1 MLKYLSLFSGIG
13 APEKALKNLGIEYEL
28 IGFSEID
35 KYAIKSY
42 CAIHNVSEELNLGD
56 ITKIDIKS
64 LPKDIDFITHG
75 SPCTDLSLAG
85 KEAGADKGSGTRSS
99 LMWNSVEIFKHCKP
113 KIILWENVKN
123 LLSKKHK
130 HNFDAYIEDLNNLG
144 YVSYYK
150 VLNAKDFGIPQNRER
165 VFTISIRNDI
175 NKEFKFPE
183 PFDNGIRL
191 KDLLEKEVNEKYYI
205 NTEKANKLIEE
216 FKANNKNNEQ
226 KILVC
231 GKLNSS
237 QDGIVCNPNGISPTH
252 VAGHGNCPKVVCPC
266 ITPDRLNKRQNGRRF
281 KTNDEPMFT
290 LTAQDRHGI
299 LEGDVKILRNVRT
312 EYGKQIRKD
321 YENGNIEEKRSN
333 MTMLEPRKDDITNT
347 ITTVTKDNL
356 LLETNTL
363 NFIGGIGEKDI
374 VGDNKSLSRNYPQ
387 GNRVY
392 DANNIACSQTAN
404 GGGIGG
410 KTGLYLV
417 GNLDGK
423 YEQSNRVYSE
433 EGIAPTIM
441 SNSRKTCTGGY
452 NSPKIMQIGML
463 DIKGNEQIR
472 RVYNEEG
479 ISPTLNTMQGG
490 NTQPKV
496 MYKVRQATKQGYTIT
511 EEGDSINLE
520 QPNSTIRRGRVGNKI
535 ANTLTCSCNQ
545 AVVNEYRIRKL
556 TPLECYRLMGFDDE
570 DFYKASALNSN
581 SQLYKQAGNSI
592 CVNVLEEIFKNLF

>member
-191 KDLLEKEVNEKYYI
+191 KDLLEKEVDEKYYI

-290 LTAQDRHGI
+290 LTAQDRHG
-299 LEGDVKILRNVRT
+299 V
-312 EYGKQIRKD
+312 
-321 YENGNIEEKRSN
+321 
-333 MTMLEPRKDDITNT
+333 
-347 ITTVTKDNL
+347 
-356 LLETNTL
+356 LETNTL

-496 MYKVRQATKQGYTIT
+496 MYKVRQATKQGYAIA

-520 QPNSTIRRGRVGNKI
+520 QPNSTTRRDRIGNKI

-556 TPLECYRLMGFDDE
+556 TPKECWRLMGFKDE
-570 DFYKASALNSN
+570 QFLKAEQVCSN

-592 CVNVLEEIFKNLF
+592 VVNVMEEIFKNLMGAE

>member
-191 KDLLEKEVNEKYYI
+191 KDLLEKEVDEKYYI

-392 DANNIACSQTAN
+392 DSNNIACSQTAN

-417 GNLDGK
+417 GNLD
-423 YEQSNRVYSE
+423 
-433 EGIAPTIM
+433 
-441 SNSRKTCTGGY
+441 
-452 NSPKIMQIGML
+452 
-463 DIKGNEQIR
+463 IKGNEQIR
-472 RVYNEEG
+472 RVYSEEG

-496 MYKVRQATKQGYTIT
+496 MYKVRQATKQGYAIA

-520 QPNSTIRRGRVGNKI
+520 QPNSTTRRGRVGNKI

>member
-75 SPCTDLSLAG
+75 SPCTDISLAG

-191 KDLLEKEVNEKYYI
+191 KDLLEEEVDEKYYI

-216 FKANNKNNEQ
+216 FKANNKN
-226 KILVC
+226 
-231 GKLNSS
+231 
-237 QDGIVCNPNGISPTH
+237 
-252 VAGHGNCPKVVCPC
+252 VADNGNCHKLVCPC

-290 LTAQDRHGI
+290 LTAQDRHG
-299 LEGDVKILRNVRT
+299 V
-312 EYGKQIRKD
+312 
-321 YENGNIEEKRSN
+321 
-333 MTMLEPRKDDITNT
+333 
-347 ITTVTKDNL
+347 
-356 LLETNTL
+356 LETNTL

-479 ISPTLNTMQGG
+479 LSPTLNTMQGG
-490 NTQPKV
+490 NTQPKIL
-496 MYKVRQATKQGYTIT
+496 YKVKQATKQGYDIT

-520 QPNSTIRRGRVGNKI
+520 QPNSTTRRGRVGNKI

>member
-56 ITKIDIKS
+56 ITKIDIGS

-75 SPCTDLSLAG
+75 SPCTDISLAG

-144 YVSYYK
+144 YTSYYK
-150 VLNAKDFGIPQNRER
+150 VLNAKDYGIPQNRER

-191 KDLLEKEVNEKYYI
+191 KDLLEKEVDEKYYI
-205 NTEKANKLIEE
+205 NTEKAEKLIQE
-216 FKANNKNNEQ
+216 FKSTNKKTLNINPS
-226 KILVC
+226 
-231 GKLNSS
+231 GK
-237 QDGIVCNPNGISPTH
+237 GMNGVVRNDEIAST
-252 VAGHGNCPKVVCPC
+252 VTTNKGEGQKVVIPC

-290 LTAQDRHGI
+290 LTAQDRHG
-299 LEGDVKILRNVRT
+299 V
-312 EYGKQIRKD
+312 
-321 YENGNIEEKRSN
+321 
-333 MTMLEPRKDDITNT
+333 
-347 ITTVTKDNL
+347 
-356 LLETNTL
+356 LETNTL

-463 DIKGNEQIR
+463 EIKGNEQIR
-472 RVYNEEG
+472 RVYSEEG

-496 MYKVRQATKQGYTIT
+496 MYKVRQATKQGYTIA

-520 QPNSTIRRGRVGNKI
+520 QPNSTTRRGRVGNKI

>member
-13 APEKALKNLGIEYEL
+13 APEKALKNLDIKYEL

-75 SPCTDLSLAG
+75 SPCTDISLAG

-144 YVSYYK
+144 YTSYYK
-150 VLNAKDFGIPQNRER
+150 VLNAKDYGIPQNRER

-191 KDLLEKEVNEKYYI
+191 KDLLEKEVDEKYYI

-216 FKANNKNNEQ
+216 FKTNNKNNEQ

-231 GKLNSS
+231 GKLNNS

-281 KTNDEPMFT
+281 KTNGEPMFT

-299 LEGDVKILRNVRT
+299 
-312 EYGKQIRKD
+312 
-321 YENGNIEEKRSN
+321 
-333 MTMLEPRKDDITNT
+333 
-347 ITTVTKDNL
+347 
-356 LLETNTL
+356 LETNTL

-374 VGDNKSLSRNYPQ
+374 IGDNKSLSRNYPQ

-392 DANNIACSQTAN
+392 NSNNIACSQTAN

-417 GNLDGK
+417 GNLD
-423 YEQSNRVYSE
+423 
-433 EGIAPTIM
+433 
-441 SNSRKTCTGGY
+441 
-452 NSPKIMQIGML
+452 
-463 DIKGNEQIR
+463 IKGNEQIR
-472 RVYNEEG
+472 RVYSEEG

-496 MYKVRQATKQGYTIT
+496 MYKVRQATKQGYDIT

-520 QPNSTIRRGRVGNKI
+520 QPNSTTRRGRVGNKI

>member
-75 SPCTDLSLAG
+75 SPCTDISLAG

-191 KDLLEKEVNEKYYI
+191 KDLLEKEVDEKYYI

-363 NFIGGIGEKDI
+363 NFIGGIGDKDI
-374 VGDNKSLSRNYPQ
+374 VGDNKKLSRNYPQ

-392 DANNIACSQTAN
+392 DTNGIACSQTSN

-417 GNLDGK
+417 GNLD
-423 YEQSNRVYSE
+423 
-433 EGIAPTIM
+433 
-441 SNSRKTCTGGY
+441 
-452 NSPKIMQIGML
+452 
-463 DIKGNEQIR
+463 IKGNEQIR
-472 RVYNEEG
+472 RVYSEEG

-496 MYKVRQATKQGYTIT
+496 MYKVRQATKQGYTIA

-520 QPNSTIRRGRVGNKI
+520 QPNSTTRRGRVGNKI

>member
-191 KDLLEKEVNEKYYI
+191 KDLLEKEVDEKYYI

-281 KTNDEPMFT
+281 KTNGEPMFT

-299 LEGDVKILRNVRT
+299 
-312 EYGKQIRKD
+312 
-321 YENGNIEEKRSN
+321 
-333 MTMLEPRKDDITNT
+333 
-347 ITTVTKDNL
+347 
-356 LLETNTL
+356 LETNTL

-392 DANNIACSQTAN
+392 DSNNIACSQTAN

-410 KTGLYLV
+410 PTGLYLV
-417 GNLDGK
+417 DKSKRIGGLFDDEKSKHQAG
-423 YEQSNRVYSE
+423 SVWDV
-433 EGIAPTIM
+433 EGLAPT
-441 SNSRKTCTGGY
+441 
-452 NSPKIMQIGML
+452 L
-463 DIKGNEQIR
+463 D
-472 RVYNEEG
+472 
-479 ISPTLNTMQGG
+479 TMQGG
-490 NTQPKV
+490 YRQPCV
-496 MYKVRQATKQGYTIT
+496 LT
-511 EEGDSINLE
+511 EGE
-520 QPNSTIRRGRVGNKI
+520 NK
-535 ANTLTCSCNQ
+535 T
-545 AVVNEYRIRKL
+545 VVEKYRIRKL
-556 TPLECYRLMGFDDE
+556 TPKECWRLMGFKDE
-570 DFYKASALNSN
+570 QFLKAEQVCSN

-592 CVNVLEEIFKNLF
+592 VVNVMEEIFKNLI

>member
-144 YVSYYK
+144 YTSYYK

-191 KDLLEKEVNEKYYI
+191 KDLLEKEVDEKYYI

-356 LLETNTL
+356 LLETNIL
-363 NFIGGIGEKDI
+363 NFIGGIGDKDI

-392 DANNIACSQTAN
+392 DSNNIACSQTAN

-410 KTGLYLV
+410 PTGLYLV
-417 GNLDGK
+417 DKSKRIGGLFDDEKSKHQAG
-423 YEQSNRVYSE
+423 SVWDV
-433 EGIAPTIM
+433 EGLAPT
-441 SNSRKTCTGGY
+441 
-452 NSPKIMQIGML
+452 L
-463 DIKGNEQIR
+463 D
-472 RVYNEEG
+472 
-479 ISPTLNTMQGG
+479 TMQGG
-490 NTQPKV
+490 YRQPCV
-496 MYKVRQATKQGYTIT
+496 LT
-511 EEGDSINLE
+511 EGE
-520 QPNSTIRRGRVGNKI
+520 NK
-535 ANTLTCSCNQ
+535 T
-545 AVVNEYRIRKL
+545 VVEKYRIRKL
-556 TPLECYRLMGFDDE
+556 TPKECWRLMGFKDE
-570 DFYKASALNSN
+570 QFLKAEQVCSN

-592 CVNVLEEIFKNLF
+592 VVNVMEEIFKNLI

>member
-191 KDLLEKEVNEKYYI
+191 KDLLEKEVDEKYYI

-290 LTAQDRHGI
+290 LTAQDRHG
-299 LEGDVKILRNVRT
+299 V
-312 EYGKQIRKD
+312 
-321 YENGNIEEKRSN
+321 
-333 MTMLEPRKDDITNT
+333 
-347 ITTVTKDNL
+347 
-356 LLETNTL
+356 LETNTL

-479 ISPTLNTMQGG
+479 LSPTLNTMQGG
-490 NTQPKV
+490 NTQPKIL
-496 MYKVRQATKQGYTIT
+496 YKVKQATKQGYDIA

-520 QPNSTIRRGRVGNKI
+520 QPNSTTRKGRVGNKI

-556 TPLECYRLMGFDDE
+556 TPKECWRLMGFKDE
-570 DFYKASALNSN
+570 QFLKAEQVCSN

-592 CVNVLEEIFKNLF
+592 VVNVMEEIFKNLI

>member
-75 SPCTDLSLAG
+75 SPCTDISLAG

-144 YVSYYK
+144 YTSYYK
-150 VLNAKDFGIPQNRER
+150 VLNAKDYGIPQNRER

-191 KDLLEKEVNEKYYI
+191 KDLLEKEVDEKYYI

-363 NFIGGIGEKDI
+363 NFIGGIGDKDI
-374 VGDNKSLSRNYPQ
+374 VGDNKKLSRNYPQ

-392 DANNIACSQTAN
+392 DTNGIACSQTAN

-417 GNLDGK
+417 GNLD
-423 YEQSNRVYSE
+423 
-433 EGIAPTIM
+433 
-441 SNSRKTCTGGY
+441 
-452 NSPKIMQIGML
+452 
-463 DIKGNEQIR
+463 IKGNEQIR
-472 RVYNEEG
+472 RVYSEEG

-490 NTQPKV
+490 NTQPKIL
-496 MYKVRQATKQGYTIT
+496 YKVKQATKQGYAIA

-520 QPNSTIRRGRVGNKI
+520 QPNSTTRRGRVGNKI

>member
-75 SPCTDLSLAG
+75 SPCTDISLAG

-144 YVSYYK
+144 YTSYYK
-150 VLNAKDFGIPQNRER
+150 VLNAKDYGIPQNRER

-191 KDLLEKEVNEKYYI
+191 KDLLEKEVDEKYYI

-290 LTAQDRHGI
+290 LTAQDRHG
-299 LEGDVKILRNVRT
+299 V
-312 EYGKQIRKD
+312 
-321 YENGNIEEKRSN
+321 
-333 MTMLEPRKDDITNT
+333 
-347 ITTVTKDNL
+347 
-356 LLETNTL
+356 LETNTL

-520 QPNSTIRRGRVGNKI
+520 QPNSTTRRGRVGNKI

>member
-144 YVSYYK
+144 YTSYYK

-191 KDLLEKEVNEKYYI
+191 KDLLEKEVDEKYYI

-216 FKANNKNNEQ
+216 FKSNNKNNEQ

-299 LEGDVKILRNVRT
+299 LE
-312 EYGKQIRKD
+312 
-321 YENGNIEEKRSN
+321 
-333 MTMLEPRKDDITNT
+333 
-347 ITTVTKDNL
+347 
-356 LLETNTL
+356 TNTL

-392 DANNIACSQTAN
+392 DSNNIACSQTAN

-417 GNLDGK
+417 GNLD
-423 YEQSNRVYSE
+423 
-433 EGIAPTIM
+433 
-441 SNSRKTCTGGY
+441 
-452 NSPKIMQIGML
+452 
-463 DIKGNEQIR
+463 IKGNEQIK
-472 RVYNEEG
+472 RVYSEEG

-496 MYKVRQATKQGYTIT
+496 MYKVRQATKQGYAIA

-520 QPNSTIRRGRVGNKI
+520 QPNSTTRRGRVGNKI

>member
-75 SPCTDLSLAG
+75 SPCTDISLAG

-191 KDLLEKEVNEKYYI
+191 KDLLEKEVDEKYYI

-363 NFIGGIGEKDI
+363 NFIGGIGDKDI
-374 VGDNKSLSRNYPQ
+374 VGDNKKLSRNYPQ

-392 DANNIACSQTAN
+392 DTNGIACSQTSN

-417 GNLDGK
+417 GNLD
-423 YEQSNRVYSE
+423 
-433 EGIAPTIM
+433 
-441 SNSRKTCTGGY
+441 
-452 NSPKIMQIGML
+452 
-463 DIKGNEQIR
+463 IKGNEQIR
-472 RVYNEEG
+472 RVYSEEG

-496 MYKVRQATKQGYTIT
+496 MYKVRQATKQGYAIA

-520 QPNSTIRRGRVGNKI
+520 QPNSTTRRGRVGNKI

>member
-75 SPCTDLSLAG
+75 SPCTDISLAG

-191 KDLLEKEVNEKYYI
+191 KDLLEKEVDEKYYI

-363 NFIGGIGEKDI
+363 NFIGGIGDKDI
-374 VGDNKSLSRNYPQ
+374 VGDNKKLSRNYPQ

-392 DANNIACSQTAN
+392 DTNGIACSQTSN

-417 GNLDGK
+417 GNLD
-423 YEQSNRVYSE
+423 
-433 EGIAPTIM
+433 
-441 SNSRKTCTGGY
+441 
-452 NSPKIMQIGML
+452 
-463 DIKGNEQIR
+463 IKGNEQIR
-472 RVYNEEG
+472 RVYSEEG

-496 MYKVRQATKQGYTIT
+496 MYKVRQATKQRYAIA
-511 EEGDSINLE
+511 EEDDSINLE
-520 QPNSTIRRGRVGNKI
+520 QPNSTTRRGRVGKQI
-535 ANTLTCSCNQ
+535 SNTLTTSCNMV
-545 AVVNEYRIRKL
+545 AVVKEDNMEYRIRKL
-556 TPLECYRLMGFDDE
+556 TPKECWRLMGFKDE
-570 DFYKASALNSN
+570 QFLKAEQVCSN

-592 CVNVLEEIFKNLF
+592 VVNVMEEIFKNLMENM

>member
-191 KDLLEKEVNEKYYI
+191 KDLLEKEVDEKYYI
-205 NTEKANKLIEE
+205 NTEKAEKLIQE
-216 FKANNKNNEQ
+216 FKSTNKKTLNINPS
-226 KILVC
+226 
-231 GKLNSS
+231 GK
-237 QDGIVCNPNGISPTH
+237 GMNGVVRNDEIAST
-252 VAGHGNCPKVVCPC
+252 VTTNKGEGQKVVIPC
-266 ITPDRLNKRQNGRRF
+266 ITPDRLEKRQNGRRF
-281 KTNDEPMFT
+281 KEDGEPMFT
-290 LTAQDRHGI
+290 LTSQDRHG
-299 LEGDVKILRNVRT
+299 V
-312 EYGKQIRKD
+312 
-321 YENGNIEEKRSN
+321 
-333 MTMLEPRKDDITNT
+333 
-347 ITTVTKDNL
+347 
-356 LLETNTL
+356 LETNTL

-387 GNRVY
+387 GNRIY

-479 ISPTLNTMQGG
+479 LSPTLNTMQGG
-490 NTQPKV
+490 NTQPKIL
-496 MYKVRQATKQGYTIT
+496 YKVKQATKQGYDIA

-520 QPNSTIRRGRVGNKI
+520 QPNSTTRRDRVGNKI
-535 ANTLTCSCNQ
+535 ANTLTHIEFPAC
-545 AVVNEYRIRKL
+545 
-556 TPLECYRLMGFDDE
+556 
-570 DFYKASALNSN
+570 
-581 SQLYKQAGNSI
+581 LYN
-592 CVNVLEEIFKNLF
+592 

>member
-191 KDLLEKEVNEKYYI
+191 KDLLEKEVDEKYYI

-281 KTNDEPMFT
+281 KTNGEPMFT

-299 LEGDVKILRNVRT
+299 
-312 EYGKQIRKD
+312 
-321 YENGNIEEKRSN
+321 
-333 MTMLEPRKDDITNT
+333 
-347 ITTVTKDNL
+347 
-356 LLETNTL
+356 LETNTL

-392 DANNIACSQTAN
+392 NSNNIACSQTAN

-417 GNLDGK
+417 GNLD
-423 YEQSNRVYSE
+423 
-433 EGIAPTIM
+433 
-441 SNSRKTCTGGY
+441 
-452 NSPKIMQIGML
+452 
-463 DIKGNEQIR
+463 IKGNEQIR
-472 RVYNEEG
+472 RVYSEEG

-496 MYKVRQATKQGYTIT
+496 MYKVRQATKQGYAIA

-520 QPNSTIRRGRVGNKI
+520 QPNSTTRRGKVGNKI

>member
-13 APEKALKNLGIEYEL
+13 SPEQALKNLGVEFEL
-28 IGFSEID
+28 FGFSEID

-42 CAIHNVSEELNLGD
+42 CAVHGVDESLNLGD
-56 ITKIDIKS
+56 ITKIDIES
-64 LPKDIDFITHG
+64 LPLDIDLITHG
-75 SPCTDLSLAG
+75 SPCQDFSVAG
-85 KEAGADKGSGTRSS
+85 SGKGGDIGTGTRSS
-99 LMWNSVEIFKHCKP
+99 LMWNTVAICEHCKP
-113 KIILWENVKN
+113 KYVIWENVKN
-123 LLSKKHK
+123 VLSKKHR
-130 HNFDAYIEDLNNLG
+130 HNFDKYLEEMERIGYNNF
-144 YVSYYK
+144 YQ
-150 VLNAKDFGIPQNRER
+150 VLNAKDYGVPQNRER
-165 VFTISIRNDI
+165 IFVISIRKDI
-175 NKEFKFPE
+175 EKDFKFPKG
-183 PFDNGIRL
+183 FDNGIRL
-191 KDLLEKEVNEKYYI
+191 KDILEEEVEEKYYI
-205 NTEKANKLIEE
+205 NTEKAEKLIQE
-216 FKANNKNNEQ
+216 FKSTNKKTLNINPS
-226 KILVC
+226 
-231 GKLNSS
+231 GK
-237 QDGIVCNPNGISPTH
+237 GMNGVVRNDEIAST
-252 VAGHGNCPKVVCPC
+252 VTTNKGEGQKVVIPC
-266 ITPDRLNKRQNGRRF
+266 ITPDRLEKRQNGRRF
-281 KTNDEPMFT
+281 KEDGEPMFT
-290 LTAQDRHGI
+290 LTSQDRHG
-299 LEGDVKILRNVRT
+299 V
-312 EYGKQIRKD
+312 
-321 YENGNIEEKRSN
+321 
-333 MTMLEPRKDDITNT
+333 
-347 ITTVTKDNL
+347 
-356 LLETNTL
+356 LETNTL

-392 DANNIACSQTAN
+392 DSNNIACSQTAN

-472 RVYNEEG
+472 RVYSEEG

-490 NTQPKV
+490 NRQPKV
-496 MYKVRQATKQGYTIT
+496 MYKVRKATKQGYDIA

-520 QPNSTIRRGRVGNKI
+520 QPNSTTRRGRVGNKI

>member
-13 APEKALKNLGIEYEL
+13 SPEQALKNLGVEFEL
-28 IGFSEID
+28 FGFSEID

-42 CAIHNVSEELNLGD
+42 CAVHGVDESLNLGD
-56 ITKIDIKS
+56 ITKIDIES
-64 LPKDIDFITHG
+64 LPLDIDLITHG
-75 SPCTDLSLAG
+75 SPCQDFSVAG
-85 KEAGADKGSGTRSS
+85 SGKGGDIGTGTRSS
-99 LMWNSVEIFKHCKP
+99 LMWNTVAICEHCKP
-113 KIILWENVKN
+113 KYVIWENVKN
-123 LLSKKHK
+123 VLSKKHR
-130 HNFDAYIEDLNNLG
+130 HNFDKYLEEMDRIGYNNFHQI
-144 YVSYYK
+144 
-150 VLNAKDFGIPQNRER
+150 LNAKDYGVPQNRER
-165 VFTISIRNDI
+165 IFVISIRKDI
-175 NKEFKFPE
+175 EKDFKFPKG
-183 PFDNGIRL
+183 FDNGIRL
-191 KDLLEKEVNEKYYI
+191 KDILEEEVEEKYYI
-205 NTEKANKLIEE
+205 NTEKAEKLIQE
-216 FKANNKNNEQ
+216 FKSTNKKTLNINPS
-226 KILVC
+226 
-231 GKLNSS
+231 GK
-237 QDGIVCNPNGISPTH
+237 GMNGVVRNDEIAST
-252 VAGHGNCPKVVCPC
+252 VTTNKGEGQKVVIPC
-266 ITPDRLNKRQNGRRF
+266 ITPDRLEKRQNGRRF
-281 KTNDEPMFT
+281 KNNDEPMFT
-290 LTAQDRHGI
+290 LTAQDRHG
-299 LEGDVKILRNVRT
+299 V
-312 EYGKQIRKD
+312 
-321 YENGNIEEKRSN
+321 
-333 MTMLEPRKDDITNT
+333 
-347 ITTVTKDNL
+347 
-356 LLETNTL
+356 LETNTL

-392 DANNIACSQTAN
+392 DSNNIACSQTAN

-479 ISPTLNTMQGG
+479 LSPTLNTMQGG
-490 NTQPKV
+490 NTQPKIL
-496 MYKVRQATKQGYTIT
+496 YKVKQATKQGYDIT

-520 QPNSTIRRGRVGNKI
+520 QPNSTTRRGRVGNKI

>member
-191 KDLLEKEVNEKYYI
+191 KDLLEKEVDEKYYI

-392 DANNIACSQTAN
+392 DSNNIACSQTAN

-417 GNLDGK
+417 GNLD
-423 YEQSNRVYSE
+423 
-433 EGIAPTIM
+433 
-441 SNSRKTCTGGY
+441 
-452 NSPKIMQIGML
+452 
-463 DIKGNEQIR
+463 IKGNEQIR

-479 ISPTLNTMQGG
+479 LSPTLNTMQGG
-490 NTQPKV
+490 NRQPKV
-496 MYKVRQATKQGYTIT
+496 MYKVRQATKQGYAIA

-520 QPNSTIRRGRVGNKI
+520 QPNSTTRRGRVGNKI

>member
-56 ITKIDIKS
+56 ITKIDIES

-75 SPCTDLSLAG
+75 SPCQDYSVAG
-85 KEAGADKGSGTRSS
+85 KGKGGDIGSGTRSS

-191 KDLLEKEVNEKYYI
+191 KDLLEKEVDEKYYI
-205 NTEKANKLIEE
+205 NTEKAEKLIQE
-216 FKANNKNNEQ
+216 FKSTNKKTLNINPS
-226 KILVC
+226 
-231 GKLNSS
+231 GK
-237 QDGIVCNPNGISPTH
+237 GMNGVVRNDEIAST
-252 VAGHGNCPKVVCPC
+252 VTTNKGEGQKVVIPC

-290 LTAQDRHGI
+290 LTAQDRHG
-299 LEGDVKILRNVRT
+299 V
-312 EYGKQIRKD
+312 
-321 YENGNIEEKRSN
+321 
-333 MTMLEPRKDDITNT
+333 
-347 ITTVTKDNL
+347 
-356 LLETNTL
+356 LETNTL

-479 ISPTLNTMQGG
+479 LSLTLNTMQGG
-490 NTQPKV
+490 NTQPKIL
-496 MYKVRQATKQGYTIT
+496 YKVKQATKQGYDIA
-511 EEGDSINLE
+511 EESDSINLE
-520 QPNSTIRRGRVGNKI
+520 QPNSTTRRGRVGNKI

>member
-191 KDLLEKEVNEKYYI
+191 KDLLEKEVDEKYYI

-281 KTNDEPMFT
+281 KTNGEPMFT

-299 LEGDVKILRNVRT
+299 
-312 EYGKQIRKD
+312 
-321 YENGNIEEKRSN
+321 
-333 MTMLEPRKDDITNT
+333 
-347 ITTVTKDNL
+347 
-356 LLETNTL
+356 LETNTL

-392 DANNIACSQTAN
+392 DSNNIACSQTAN

-417 GNLDGK
+417 GNLDIKGN
-423 YEQSNRVYSE
+423 EQIKRVYSE
-433 EGIAPTIM
+433 EG
-441 SNSRKTCTGGY
+441 
-452 NSPKIMQIGML
+452 
-463 DIKGNEQIR
+463 
-472 RVYNEEG
+472 V
-479 ISPTLNTMQGG
+479 SPTLNTMQGG

-496 MYKVRQATKQGYTIT
+496 MYKVRQATKQGYAIA

-520 QPNSTIRRGRVGNKI
+520 QPNSTTRRGRVCNKI

>member
-191 KDLLEKEVNEKYYI
+191 KDLLEKEVDEKYYI
-205 NTEKANKLIEE
+205 NTEKAEKLIQE
-216 FKANNKNNEQ
+216 FKSTNKKTLNINPS
-226 KILVC
+226 
-231 GKLNSS
+231 GK
-237 QDGIVCNPNGISPTH
+237 GMNGVVRNDEIAST
-252 VAGHGNCPKVVCPC
+252 VTTNKGEGQKVVIPC

-299 LEGDVKILRNVRT
+299 LE
-312 EYGKQIRKD
+312 
-321 YENGNIEEKRSN
+321 
-333 MTMLEPRKDDITNT
+333 
-347 ITTVTKDNL
+347 
-356 LLETNTL
+356 TNTL

-392 DANNIACSQTAN
+392 NSNNIACSQTAN

-417 GNLDGK
+417 GNLD
-423 YEQSNRVYSE
+423 
-433 EGIAPTIM
+433 
-441 SNSRKTCTGGY
+441 
-452 NSPKIMQIGML
+452 
-463 DIKGNEQIR
+463 IKGNEQIK
-472 RVYNEEG
+472 RVYSEEG

-496 MYKVRQATKQGYTIT
+496 MYKVRQATKQGYDIA

-520 QPNSTIRRGRVGNKI
+520 QPNSTTRRGRVGNKI

>member
-13 APEKALKNLGIEYEL
+13 SPEQALKNLGVEFEL
-28 IGFSEID
+28 FGFSEID

-42 CAIHNVSEELNLGD
+42 CAVHGVDESLNLGD
-56 ITKIDIKS
+56 ITKIDIES
-64 LPKDIDFITHG
+64 LPLDIDLITHG
-75 SPCTDLSLAG
+75 SPCQDFSVAG
-85 KEAGADKGSGTRSS
+85 SGKGGDIGTGTRSS
-99 LMWNSVEIFKHCKP
+99 LMWNTVAICEHCKP
-113 KIILWENVKN
+113 KYVIWENVKN
-123 LLSKKHK
+123 VLSKKHR
-130 HNFDAYIEDLNNLG
+130 HNFDKYLEEMERMGYNNF
-144 YVSYYK
+144 YQ
-150 VLNAKDFGIPQNRER
+150 VLNAKDYGVPQNRER
-165 VFTISIRNDI
+165 IFVISIRKDI
-175 NKEFKFPE
+175 EKDFKFPKG
-183 PFDNGIRL
+183 FDNGIRL
-191 KDLLEKEVNEKYYI
+191 KDILEEEVEEKYYI
-205 NTEKANKLIEE
+205 NTEKAEKLIQE
-216 FKANNKNNEQ
+216 FKSTNKKTLNINPS
-226 KILVC
+226 
-231 GKLNSS
+231 GK
-237 QDGIVCNPNGISPTH
+237 GMNGVVRNDEIAST
-252 VAGHGNCPKVVCPC
+252 VTTNKGEGQKVVIPC

-290 LTAQDRHGI
+290 LTAQDRHG
-299 LEGDVKILRNVRT
+299 V
-312 EYGKQIRKD
+312 
-321 YENGNIEEKRSN
+321 
-333 MTMLEPRKDDITNT
+333 
-347 ITTVTKDNL
+347 
-356 LLETNTL
+356 LETNTL
-363 NFIGGIGEKDI
+363 NFIGGIEEKDI

-479 ISPTLNTMQGG
+479 LSPTLNTMQGG
-490 NTQPKV
+490 NTQPKIL
-496 MYKVRQATKQGYTIT
+496 YKVKQATKQGYDIA

-556 TPLECYRLMGFDDE
+556 TPKECWRLMGFKDE
-570 DFYKASALNSN
+570 QFLKAEQVCSN

-592 CVNVLEEIFKNLF
+592 VVNVMEEIFKNLI

>member
-1 MLKYLSLFSGIG
+1 
-13 APEKALKNLGIEYEL
+13 
-28 IGFSEID
+28 
-35 KYAIKSY
+35 
-42 CAIHNVSEELNLGD
+42 
-56 ITKIDIKS
+56 
-64 LPKDIDFITHG
+64 
-75 SPCTDLSLAG
+75 
-85 KEAGADKGSGTRSS
+85 
-99 LMWNSVEIFKHCKP
+99 
-113 KIILWENVKN
+113 
-123 LLSKKHK
+123 
-130 HNFDAYIEDLNNLG
+130 
-144 YVSYYK
+144 
-150 VLNAKDFGIPQNRER
+150 
-165 VFTISIRNDI
+165 
-175 NKEFKFPE
+175 
-183 PFDNGIRL
+183 
-191 KDLLEKEVNEKYYI
+191 
-205 NTEKANKLIEE
+205 
-216 FKANNKNNEQ
+216 
-226 KILVC
+226 
-231 GKLNSS
+231 
-237 QDGIVCNPNGISPTH
+237 
-252 VAGHGNCPKVVCPC
+252 
-266 ITPDRLNKRQNGRRF
+266 
-281 KTNDEPMFT
+281 MFT

-299 LEGDVKILRNVRT
+299 LEGNVKILRNVRT

-363 NFIGGIGEKDI
+363 NFIGGIGDKDI
-374 VGDNKSLSRNYPQ
+374 VGDNKKLSRNYPQ

-392 DANNIACSQTAN
+392 DTNGIACSQTSN

-417 GNLDGK
+417 GNLD
-423 YEQSNRVYSE
+423 
-433 EGIAPTIM
+433 
-441 SNSRKTCTGGY
+441 
-452 NSPKIMQIGML
+452 
-463 DIKGNEQIR
+463 IKGNEQIK
-472 RVYNEEG
+472 RVYSEEG

-496 MYKVRQATKQGYTIT
+496 MYKVRQATKQGYTIA

-520 QPNSTIRRGRVGNKI
+520 QPNSTTRRGRVDNKI